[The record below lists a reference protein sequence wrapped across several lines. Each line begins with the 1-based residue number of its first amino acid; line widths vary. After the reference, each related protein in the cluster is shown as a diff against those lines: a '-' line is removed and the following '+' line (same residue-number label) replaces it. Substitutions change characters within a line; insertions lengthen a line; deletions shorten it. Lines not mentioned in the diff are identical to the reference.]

1 MDTKEIFK
9 ITEIEKNTYRILE
22 LGGNYLTLLLGTKKA
37 MLIDTGFGFYNSKKV
52 VEKITDLPLIVVN
65 SHGHLDHTGGNYLY
79 NEIYINK
86 NDLKTYSRYEKEKEL
101 MIETMKKRYDK
112 LKKEYIWPEDF
123 NGKEYVSKTTKKF
136 IPMEDKVK
144 FDLGDR
150 IVEFNKIPG
159 HTLGQ
164 MVAFDY
170 QTRILFSSD
179 AVASSLWMYY
189 DEGISLMDYCN
200 NIEKLKKYPIKYIL
214 SAHLDTKFP
223 MEIIDALQATIK
235 ARSAAK
241 SRVFIHP
248 RNKHKALLFKY
259 NTENIKGFDKIS
271 SIPRMNLIYAPSLS
285 TD

>member
-1 MDTKEIFK
+1 MDTREIFK

-22 LGGNYLTLLLGTKKA
+22 LGGNYLTLLVGTKKA
-37 MLIDTGFGFYNSKKV
+37 MLIDTGFGFYNSREV
-52 VEKITDLPLIVVN
+52 IEEITNLPLIVVN

-79 NEIYINK
+79 DEIYLNQD
-86 NDLKTYSRYEKEKEL
+86 DLKTYSRYEKEKEL
-101 MIETMKKRYDK
+101 MIDTMKKRYDK
-112 LKKEYIWPEDF
+112 LKKEYIWPDNF
-123 NGKEYVSKTTKKF
+123 DKKEYVSKKSKKF
-136 IPMEDKVK
+136 ILMGDNKK

-150 IVEFNKIPG
+150 IVEFVKVPG

-170 QTRILFSSD
+170 KTEILFSSD

-189 DEGISLMDYCN
+189 DEGISLMDYCK
-200 NIEKLKKYPIKYIL
+200 NIENLKKYPIKYIL

-223 MEIIDALQATIK
+223 VEIIDALKATIK

-259 NTENIKGFDKIS
+259 NTENIKGFDKTS
-271 SIPRMNLIYAPSLS
+271 DIPRMNLIYAPSLS

>member
-1 MDTKEIFK
+1 MDTKETFK
-9 ITEIEKNTYRILE
+9 VTQIEKNTYRIWE
-22 LGGNYLTLLLGTKKA
+22 LGGNYLTLLLGKKKA
-37 MLIDTGFGFYNSKKV
+37 MLIDTGFGFYNSKEII
-52 VEKITDLPLIVVN
+52 EKITDLPLIVVN

-79 NEIYINK
+79 DEIYLHHD
-86 NDLKTYSRYEKEKEL
+86 DLKTYSHYQKEKGL
-101 MIETMKKRYDK
+101 MIDTMKKRFDK
-112 LKKEYIWPEDF
+112 LKKDYVWPENFSKD
-123 NGKEYVSKTTKKF
+123 EYVSQKTKKF
-136 IPMEDKVK
+136 IFMKDVEK

-150 IVEFNKIPG
+150 IIEFTKVPG

-170 QTRILFSSD
+170 NTGILFSSD
-179 AVASSLWMYY
+179 AVASNLWIYY
-189 DEGISLMDYCN
+189 DEGVSLIDYCE

-214 SAHLDTKFP
+214 SGHLDTKFP
-223 MEIIDALQATIK
+223 RRIIDALQATIK

-259 NTENIKGFDKIS
+259 NTENIKNFEKIDKIQN
-271 SIPRMNLIYAPSLS
+271 MNLIYAPSLS